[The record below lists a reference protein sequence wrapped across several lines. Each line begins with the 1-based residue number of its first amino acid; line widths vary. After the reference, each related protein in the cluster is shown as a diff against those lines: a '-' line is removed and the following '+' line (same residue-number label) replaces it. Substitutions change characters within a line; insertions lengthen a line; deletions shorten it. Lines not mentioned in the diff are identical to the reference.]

1 MGSRV
6 TSDEHLLSPLKYQ
19 PNSRHNCNTEKES
32 DRQIYPTPAL
42 CFRFRCI
49 IHLCANLEEPSQSPS
64 QHQKEERSEKE
75 TGGLERK
82 KTQRERRRRRK
93 DRERERREE
102 NTRTKE
108 RGRQTQRKRAQEW
121 LKLWAAMWWN
131 IQTGFQMIQGDFS
144 LYVFDIPSFAW
155 LVCAEQI
162 NDDFHAKDS

>member
-64 QHQKEERSEKE
+64 QHQKEERSKKE
-75 TGGLERK
+75 TGGLERRK
-82 KTQRERRRRRK
+82 SQRERRRRRK

-108 RGRQTQRKRAQEW
+108 RGRQTQEKRGAGMAQT
-121 LKLWAAMWWN
+121 LSCNVVKHPN
-131 IQTGFQMIQGDFS
+131 RIS
-144 LYVFDIPSFAW
+144 
-155 LVCAEQI
+155 
-162 NDDFHAKDS
+162 NDPGRLLPICF